1 MIKYAFIYIVLFI
14 ITFSE
19 CREKDPGIVTF
30 GLKRSDYLEAIN
42 APGTIQAVNN
52 NFLVTPRIY
61 VSNLTIVHLA
71 EEGVYVKKGDTICI
85 ISAPD
90 LDNNFESFTRDLE
103 KMEAERRSLIA
114 DNAMQL
120 SLLEA
125 QVETNNAQMEI
136 TMLDS
141 IQMKFAPPV
150 KQKLLS
156 LEMEKVSIEKM
167 KLQKKLAAQKIIDK
181 SELLQIGSRITMQ
194 KNRIQVIQQQ
204 INSLTMVSPADG
216 IVVHVVAPMMMF
228 MSSSGMGTLGG
239 KIEKGSKV
247 WSNMSVLQI
256 PDLKTMQVSV
266 EVPETD
272 YKRIEEKQDVVIL
285 VDAATNL
292 ETTGKVKR
300 KSLAGKNV
308 EEKSLI
314 KTYEVIVSVDS
325 CHLKMKPGL
334 SARCRIII
342 DYVKDTIV
350 VPAAAIFVKDSSKIV
365 YVAAGHEFIPT
376 TVETGLSNSSMTI
389 ISKGLKGNETIAL
402 MEPPHKL
409 IRKEAIAKKNNAD
422 DYSFFGK
429 DSLLNKTDNE

>member
-1 MIKYAFIYIVLFI
+1 MKNNFIHIILFI
-14 ITFSE
+14 LIFSA
-19 CREKDPGIVTF
+19 CREKDPGIITF
-30 GLKRSDYLEAIN
+30 ELKRSDYLEVIN
-42 APGTIQAVNN
+42 APGTVQAVNN

-61 VSNLTIVHLA
+61 VSNLTIVHLT
-71 EEGVYVKKGDTICI
+71 EEGAYVKKGDTICI
-85 ISAPD
+85 ISSPD
-90 LDNNFESFTRDLE
+90 LDNNFESFTSDLE
-103 KMEAERRSLIA
+103 KMEAEQRSLVA

-141 IQMKFAPPV
+141 IQIKFAPPV

-156 LEMEKVSIEKM
+156 LEMEKVTIEKM

-181 SELLQIGSRITMQ
+181 SELMQIGSRIAMQ

-216 IVVHVVAPMMMF
+216 MVVHVVAPMMMF
-228 MSSSGMGTLGG
+228 MSSTGMGTLGG
-239 KIEKGSKV
+239 KIEEGSMV

-256 PDLKTMQVSV
+256 PDLKVMQVSV

-272 YKRIEEKQDVVIL
+272 YKRIEEKQQVVIL

-300 KSLAGKNV
+300 KSLAGKNA
-308 EEKSLI
+308 EEKSSI
-314 KTYEVIVSVDS
+314 RIYEVIVSVDS

-342 DYVKDTIV
+342 DHVKDTIV
-350 VPAAAIFVKDSSKIV
+350 VPAAAIFVKDSSRIV

-389 ISKGLKGNETIAL
+389 ISKGLEGNETIAL
-402 MEPPHKL
+402 VEPPHKL
-409 IRKEAIAKKNNAD
+409 IRKEANAKKYNAD
-422 DYSFFGK
+422 NYGFLGK
-429 DSLLNKTDNE
+429 DSLINKPDNE